1 MIGDRDVKAIGAD
14 ERDDREEEKRYCR
27 EVMHDDSK
35 EYVESSTQLL
45 E

>member
-27 EVMHDDSK
+27 EVMHDDKSRRK
-35 EYVESSTQLL
+35 LN
-45 E
+45 